1 MLSNTDEKIDPKV
14 GQKTAGAGADVKIDT
29 IAGSRGDPEA
39 GTNAQ
44 ATGADQGANG
54 SHRSAAASGAQT
66 APVAAGSQTRQAF
79 ALLRRAAKP
88 DQGHLGWAVMWL
100 MLAALL
106 EVLGPIMGKALID
119 EHLLPRHL
127 DWPRMAALLAGLLLT
142 GWIAS
147 GLRYLQLVRLSGL
160 AMRSVMRL
168 RQMVYGHVLL
178 LPMSFFDRAITGQLV
193 SRVTNDTEAVKNLYI
208 QVLFVMLDSTIVLVG
223 TICAMAWLDWRLMSM
238 VLALLPAVL
247 VIVWLYQRWS
257 APAVTRA
264 RALRSDINGQVA
276 ESIGGMSVLQANN
289 AEARFG
295 ERFAAT
301 NQDHY
306 TARLAE
312 LRANAWLLR
321 PALDLFN
328 VILLAAVIFVFGNR
342 EMTASEV
349 GVLYAFISY
358 LARVIEPLIQITMQF
373 SQLQQAVV
381 ASARV
386 ATLLDE
392 AAANEHGA
400 GSPRNAN
407 NAGNVGPDG
416 IDKGI
421 ANTIG
426 NGDDPGAATD
436 RYDDGKTPAVAIS
449 RLNFAYNEGQTVLHD
464 LSLEIPQ
471 GAFFGIVGHTGS
483 GKSTLL
489 SLLLRFYPARHGAI
503 AIHGVPLDEIGNER
517 FRAEVGLVPQDP
529 FLLAASA
536 RENIDMGRGLTQAQI
551 ETAARAAHAHDFIM
565 ALDQGYDTSLGEGGS
580 RLSVGQKQLIAI
592 ARALAGQPR
601 ILLLDEAT
609 SHIDSQTEQV
619 VQVALDELRGKVTVI
634 AIAHR
639 LSTIRD
645 ADRLIVLIHG
655 RIAETGPHEQL
666 MQIEGG
672 LYQRLYLLQQLAA

>member
-1 MLSNTDEKIDPKV
+1 MP
-14 GQKTAGAGADVKIDT
+14 
-29 IAGSRGDPEA
+29 
-39 GTNAQ
+39 
-44 ATGADQGANG
+44 
-54 SHRSAAASGAQT
+54 ASGAINNWKPVSMPTKPEQISARRQT
-66 APVAAGSQTRQAF
+66 WQAF
-79 ALLRRAAKP
+79 SLLRRAALP
-88 DQGHLGWAVMWL
+88 DQHHLGWAVMWL
-100 MLAALL
+100 VLAALL
-106 EVLGPIMGKALID
+106 EVSGPIMGKALID
-119 EHLLPRHL
+119 EHLLPHHL
-127 DWPRMAALLAGLLLT
+127 DWPRMAGLLAGVVLT

-168 RQMVYGHVLL
+168 REMVYTHVLL
-178 LPMSFFDRAITGQLV
+178 LPMAFFDRAITGQLV
-193 SRVTNDTEAVKNLYI
+193 SRVTNDTEAVKTLYI

-223 TICAMAWLDWRLMSM
+223 TVAAMAWLDWHLMLI

-247 VIVWLYQRWS
+247 LIVWLYQRWS

-264 RALRSDINGQVA
+264 RALRSDINGQMA

-295 ERFAAT
+295 QRFATT

-321 PALDLFN
+321 PALDMFN
-328 VILLAAVIFVFGNR
+328 IILLAAVIYLFGQR
-342 EMTASEV
+342 EMTAAEV
-349 GVLYAFISY
+349 GILYAFISY

-373 SQLQQAVV
+373 SQLQQSVV
-381 ASARV
+381 ATARV

-392 AAANEHGA
+392 ATATEHATQSHDAGLATARAAANDSHA
-400 GSPRNAN
+400 
-407 NAGNVGPDG
+407 
-416 IDKGI
+416 
-421 ANTIG
+421 
-426 NGDDPGAATD
+426 
-436 RYDDGKTPAVAIS
+436 PAVAIRHLS
-449 RLNFAYNEGQTVLHD
+449 FAYNEGQTVLHD

-471 GAFFGIVGHTGS
+471 GAFVGIVGHTGS

-489 SLLLRFYPARHGAI
+489 SLLLRFYPVRHGSI
-503 AIHGVPLDEIGNER
+503 AIHGMPLDAIANER

-551 ETAARAAHAHDFIM
+551 EAAARAAHAHDFIA
-565 ALDQGYDTSLGEGGS
+565 ALEQGYDTALGEGGS

-592 ARALAGQPR
+592 ARALAGRPR

-609 SHIDSQTEQV
+609 SHIDSQTEQI
-619 VQVALDELRGKVTVI
+619 VQTALDELRGTVTVI

-645 ADRLIVLIHG
+645 ADRIIVLNHG

-666 MQIEGG
+666 MQIAGG

>member
-1 MLSNTDEKIDPKV
+1 MHSKP
-14 GQKTAGAGADVKIDT
+14 
-29 IAGSRGDPEA
+29 
-39 GTNAQ
+39 
-44 ATGADQGANG
+44 
-54 SHRSAAASGAQT
+54 AASPAVSARRQT
-66 APVAAGSQTRQAF
+66 WQAVS
-79 ALLRRAAKP
+79 LLRRAALP
-88 DQGHLGWAVMWL
+88 DQHHLGWAVMWL
-100 MLAALL
+100 VLAALL

-119 EHLLPRHL
+119 EHLLPHHL
-127 DWPRMAALLAGLLLT
+127 DWPRMAALLAGVLFT

-168 RQMVYGHVLL
+168 REMVYGHVLL
-178 LPMSFFDRAITGQLV
+178 LPMAFFDRAITGQLV
-193 SRVTNDTEAVKNLYI
+193 SRVTNDTEAVKTLYI

-223 TICAMAWLDWRLMSM
+223 TVAAMAWLDWHLMLI

-247 VIVWLYQRWS
+247 LIVWLYQRWS

-264 RALRSDINGQVA
+264 RALRSDINGQMA

-295 ERFAAT
+295 ARFADT
-301 NQDHY
+301 NQQHY

-321 PALDLFN
+321 PALDMFN
-328 VILLAAVIFVFGNR
+328 IILLAAVIFMFGKR
-342 EMTASEV
+342 EMTATEV

-373 SQLQQAVV
+373 SQLQQSVV
-381 ASARV
+381 ATARV

-392 AAANEHGA
+392 ATAYEHDAASDAGKDAGLATARAAANDSH
-400 GSPRNAN
+400 
-407 NAGNVGPDG
+407 V
-416 IDKGI
+416 
-421 ANTIG
+421 
-426 NGDDPGAATD
+426 
-436 RYDDGKTPAVAIS
+436 PAVAI
-449 RLNFAYNEGQTVLHD
+449 RHLNFAYNEGNTVLHD

-489 SLLLRFYPARHGAI
+489 SLLLRFYPARHGSI
-503 AIHGVPLDEIGNER
+503 AIHGMPLDAIANER

-551 ETAARAAHAHDFIM
+551 EAAARAAHAHDFIM
-565 ALDQGYDTSLGEGGS
+565 ALDRGYDTALGEGGS
-580 RLSVGQKQLIAI
+580 RLSVGQKQLVAI
-592 ARALAGQPR
+592 ARALAGRPR

-609 SHIDSQTEQV
+609 SHIDSQTEQI
-619 VQVALDELRGKVTVI
+619 VQTALDELRGKVTVI

-645 ADRLIVLIHG
+645 ADRIIVLNHG
-655 RIAETGPHEQL
+655 RIAETGPHEHL
-666 MQIEGG
+666 MQIDGG